1 MAAVS
6 NLFGTRDR
14 FHGRQ
19 IFHGWGREWGVVSG
33 RFKRITFIEFVEQEA
48 ELRRNV
54 RDGEL
59 HSVQEKLY
67 SLACCSPPAV
77 RLSS

>member
-1 MAAVS
+1 MVS
-6 NLFGTRDR
+6 R
-14 FHGRQ
+14 
-19 IFHGWGREWGVVSG
+19 
-33 RFKRITFIEFVEQEA
+33 RFKCITFIEFVEQEA

-77 RLSS
+77 WLSS

>member
-1 MAAVS
+1 MGARMGGG
-6 NLFGTRDR
+6 FGMI
-14 FHGRQ
+14 Q
-19 IFHGWGREWGVVSG
+19 
-33 RFKRITFIEFVEQEA
+33 RITFIEFVEQEA

-67 SLACCSPPAV
+67 SLACCSSPAV

>member
-1 MAAVS
+1 MGGG
-6 NLFGTRDR
+6 FGMI
-14 FHGRQ
+14 Q
-19 IFHGWGREWGVVSG
+19 
-33 RFKRITFIEFVEQEA
+33 RITFIEFVEQEA

-67 SLACCSPPAV
+67 SLACCSSPAV